1 MLQRGFRSGAQQ
13 GLMVCRGLVFA
24 AAQLPLAHEQGLAI
38 QVGRHLVQGNPMAVQ
53 QAAAEKRRLHRRFF
67 RNNHRTLCGFTRGG
81 RRRLC
86 RSHHVGRGTGC
97 RRVQGGWGCHLFMDQ
112 THLWRDAV
120 QKSLPMIPAVR
131 LTGLQVGI
139 HEAQVG
145 EGILAV
151 DHLAPVHR
159 TAIPMDKSGGEGC
172 PPQDDRHLDTG
183 IVECRQVVLHEGR

>member
-1 MLQRGFRSGAQQ
+1 
-13 GLMVCRGLVFA
+13 
-24 AAQLPLAHEQGLAI
+24 
-38 QVGRHLVQGNPMAVQ
+38 
-53 QAAAEKRRLHRRFF
+53 
-67 RNNHRTLCGFTRGG
+67 
-81 RRRLC
+81 
-86 RSHHVGRGTGC
+86 
-97 RRVQGGWGCHLFMDQ
+97 MDQ
-112 THLWRDAV
+112 THLWRGAV

-145 EGILAV
+145 EGVLAV

-159 TAIPMDKSGGEGC
+159 TAIPMDKPGGESC